1 MSERRWRSA
10 ANRSQLPLR
19 SALNGRH
26 RRPAPEPAGETRG
39 WVSYNFPTGR
49 RDEGGAQTTCP
60 QPASRRDRGAGFFKK
75 CARASSFFAGN
86 SRVMFLSTGGSFPKT
101 GKPSPQERARAFS
114 VTGSFAGSGP
124 APGPGQATR
133 PGAVPPGRR
142 SSRRKAAGRPAQRKP
157 PGFRS
162 RRGGPLS

>member
-1 MSERRWRSA
+1 MTERADLKKGGLSKGGADAPPFGMRLSLY
-10 ANRSQLPLR
+10 LPLPCR
-19 SALNGRH
+19 KVISL
-26 RRPAPEPAGETRG
+26 RRCWRMGGGRG
-39 WVSYNFPTGR
+39 WACIKPALR
-49 RDEGGAQTTCP
+49 QARPRGGLFQK
-60 QPASRRDRGAGFFKK
+60 S
-75 CARASSFFAGN
+75 ARASSFFSGN
-86 SRVMFLSTGGSFPKT
+86 SRVMFLSMGGSFPKT

-142 SSRRKAAGRPAQRKP
+142 SCQQRGAGRPAQRKP

-162 RRGGPLS
+162 RRVGPLS